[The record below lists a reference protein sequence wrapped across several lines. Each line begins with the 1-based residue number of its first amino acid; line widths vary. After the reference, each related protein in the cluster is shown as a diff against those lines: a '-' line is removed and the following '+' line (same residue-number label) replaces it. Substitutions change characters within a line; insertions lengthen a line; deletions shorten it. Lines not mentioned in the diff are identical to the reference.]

1 MVPAFSAFDI
11 KAEVVSGR
19 PSVPWAYVAMTLAY
33 AACYAGALVGA
44 SMAIFSRRE
53 FK

>member
-1 MVPAFSAFDI
+1 
-11 KAEVVSGR
+11 
-19 PSVPWAYVAMTLAY
+19 VPWTFVAMTLAY
-33 AACYAGALVGA
+33 AAAYAGALVGA